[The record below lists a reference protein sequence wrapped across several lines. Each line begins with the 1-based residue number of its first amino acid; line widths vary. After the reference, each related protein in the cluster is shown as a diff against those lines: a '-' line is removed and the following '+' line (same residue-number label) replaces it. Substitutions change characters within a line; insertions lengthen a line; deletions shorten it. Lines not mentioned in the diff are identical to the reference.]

1 MILNV
6 HCKEV
11 KNFLDYIYGEINQK
25 VEKNVYHGANT
36 NTAEVVVD
44 NVNNTISVNA
54 HADSSYVEDSINKAL
69 NKLNFYTGNGSKKF
83 VKDVSQENGKI
94 NVRYEEIDYNDLPTL
109 SIDDI
114 VNLRAA
120 LQSKQSSLTFKGD
133 EDSGVITN
141 EYFQQQISKL
151 EGSLK
156 YLGESDTDPRS
167 GIVSINGKVITPQNG
182 NTVTFNNS
190 KLEFVY
196 VDNDWVLRR
205 DDSQYIEKDKEQIKN
220 IDISKNAQIEPSK
233 ILGLRGNINNPGYLD
248 KLDTLLGDSNGS
260 VQEQI
265 QSAIQDLDVNDTA
278 IPKEFITFVKQ
289 TDGKISVGRQR
300 IKSEDVPI
308 IETWQVANLDD
319 HLNYLKN
326 KALSSSNYPKFVDY
340 DANKIIYA
348 IYLDST
354 GQIQVAT
361 KSITTEMLPNNIPYF
376 KIEGLAP
383 VAITNNYNDLI
394 DKPKINIDLSQHYIE
409 FINL

>member
-6 HCKEV
+6 HGKEV

-54 HADSSYVEDSINKAL
+54 HADSSYVEDSINEAL

-94 NVRYEEIDYNDLPTL
+94 NVRYEEIDYNDLPAL

-220 IDISKNAQIEPSK
+220 IDISKDAQIEPSK

-265 QSAIQDLDVNDTA
+265 QSVIQDLDVNDTA

>member
-6 HCKEV
+6 HGKEV

-44 NVNNTISVNA
+44 NVNNTISVNT

-69 NKLNFYTGNGSKKF
+69 NKLNFYTGNSNKKF

-114 VNLRAA
+114 VNLRTA

-167 GIVSINGKVITPQNG
+167 GIVSINGKVIIPQNG

-265 QSAIQDLDVNDTA
+265 QSAIQNLDVNDTA

>member
-6 HCKEV
+6 HGKEV

-54 HADSSYVEDSINKAL
+54 HADSSYVEDSINEAL

-94 NVRYEEIDYNDLPTL
+94 NVRYEEIDYNDLPAL

-220 IDISKNAQIEPSK
+220 IDISKDAQIEPSK